1 MERKKVCLHSD
12 DERWLEMTVQDD
24 RATARVGGA
33 SGSGEPFEFSFENLG
48 FVARGMGYQAWG
60 EGGHFV
66 FRHEPQGVVV
76 EFQAPGDRGA
86 ALCRL
91 SNERMRATIDALDA
105 FAPSAAPRASMV

>member
-1 MERKKVCLHSD
+1 MEGKTVRLDSD

-33 SGSGEPFEFSFENLG
+33 QGVGESFPFSFEHLG

-60 EGGHFV
+60 SGSHFA
-66 FRHEPQGVVV
+66 FRHEPRGVVV

-86 ALCRL
+86 AICRL
-91 SNERMRATIDALDA
+91 TQEGMRATLDALDV
-105 FAPSAAPRASMV
+105 FAPSGAARASVL